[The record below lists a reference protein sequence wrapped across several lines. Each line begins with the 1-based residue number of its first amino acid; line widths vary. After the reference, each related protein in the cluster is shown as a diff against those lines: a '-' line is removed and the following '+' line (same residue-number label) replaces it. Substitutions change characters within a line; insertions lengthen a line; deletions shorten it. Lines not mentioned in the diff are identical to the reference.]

1 MRKFLSLRRLSFTA
15 HQSARCAGYP
25 GRMTS
30 PREYKKQLIHLVG
43 VAAGA
48 GMLLSATPAWAADTA
63 STLSVPAAAFSSSP
77 GVSVLAEAPAYYKHN
92 VVDEAG
98 VLSPQQKAQLE
109 EKLHSYKLEH
119 HKSIFVVF
127 VKDFGGQSAKEW
139 TKEANRING
148 GTDVAIFAVSPELRD
163 AGLYTGESWS
173 TSERDHMWNAAYDH
187 LVNSDWAGAAN
198 AVIDEAS
205 TSGQMSPESKGW
217 LAAGGGAVAVT
228 GAGAWALSKRRRK
241 RIDQK
246 TLEQSRAIDPGDSDS
261 LLRLPIETLDKR
273 ASEELVSTDE
283 SIRRGREELDL
294 AVSEFGPERTRSFTK
309 AMNHST
315 TTLQRAFEL
324 RRRYDDGPELPEE
337 QQRELLVDIVSS
349 CGMAD
354 AALDAEAEN
363 FANLRN
369 LLVNAPDRLAQMTQQ
384 VVDLRTRLPKAK
396 QRLSEL
402 HQQYAETM
410 IGSIAHNDVLAAG
423 AIDEADTALSE
434 GHRLEKLPAG
444 EQGALVDAIRAGE
457 HAITTADKLL
467 SAIEHAD
474 ENIRVAED
482 NVGGLITEVNDE
494 IRELKQLIERGRAQG
509 LREDWAK
516 LQEKTQSYIEQ
527 AKAASDKA
535 QSDPLGAYGELTDL
549 DADLDATLDKL
560 REANTTKERLLKL
573 FDQQMRS
580 AGAKIEAAEDLISS
594 RGQIVRGQARTKLAE
609 AQRAFAEALQ
619 LRITDTRRGIEHA
632 RRAARTAEQARK
644 LAEHDIDQYRR
655 QVNAQQG
662 GNGSGGLLTGLVLGE
677 ILSSGNRSSG
687 FGGGFG
693 GGGFGGGGGG
703 FSGGRF

>member
-1 MRKFLSLRRLSFTA
+1 
-15 HQSARCAGYP
+15 
-25 GRMTS
+25 
-30 PREYKKQLIHLVG
+30 
-43 VAAGA
+43 
-48 GMLLSATPAWAADTA
+48 MLLGATPAWAASLSTP
-63 STLSVPAAAFSSSP
+63 TLSSGAL
-77 GVSVLAEAPAYYKHN
+77 VLAEAPAFYKEN

-98 VLSPQQKAQLE
+98 VLSPQQKQQLE
-109 EKLHSYKLEH
+109 QKLHSYKLEH
-119 HKSIFVVF
+119 HRSIFVVF
-127 VKDFGGQSAKEW
+127 VNDFDGQSAEAW

-148 GTDVAIFAVSPELRD
+148 GTNVAVFAVSPERRE
-163 AGLYTGESWS
+163 AGLFAGESWS
-173 TSERDHMWNAAYDH
+173 NSERDRMWDASYEH

-198 AVIDEAS
+198 ALVDESS
-205 TSGQMSPESKGW
+205 TAGEMSPESKGW
-217 LAAGGGAVAVT
+217 LAAGGGAIAVT

-241 RIDQK
+241 RLDQRS
-246 TLEQSRAIDPGDSDS
+246 LEQSRAIDPGDSDS
-261 LLRLPIETLDKR
+261 LLRLPISTLDKR

-283 SIRRGREELDL
+283 SIRRAREELDL

-324 RRRYDDGPELPEE
+324 RRRFDDGPELPEE

-402 HQQYAETM
+402 HQQYSASM
-410 IGSIAHNDVLAAG
+410 LGSIAHNDVLAAG
-423 AIDEADTALSE
+423 AIDEADAALSE

-457 HAITTADKLL
+457 HAINTADKML

-474 ENIRVAED
+474 ENIRVAEE
-482 NVGGLITEVNDE
+482 NVKDLITEVNDE
-494 IRELKQLIERGRAQG
+494 IRELKQLIERGRSQG

-516 LQEKTQSYIEQ
+516 LQEKTQNYQEQ
-527 AKAASDKA
+527 AHSAAQNA
-535 QSDPLGAYGELTDL
+535 QADPLGSYAELTDL

-573 FDQQMRS
+573 FDQQMR
-580 AGAKIEAAEDLISS
+580 AATAKVEAAEDLISS

-609 AQRAFAEALQ
+609 AQRALAEALQ
-619 LRITDTRRGIEHA
+619 LRLSDTRRGIDHG
-632 RRAARTAEQARK
+632 RRAARAAEQARK
-644 LAEHDIDQYRR
+644 LAEHDIDEYTRR
-655 QVNAQQG
+655 MQSRQG

-677 ILSSGNRSSG
+677 ILSSGGRSSG
-687 FGGGFG
+687 FGGGFGGGGFSGGFG